1 MEDIESLLSKKKEKS
16 FFKEKDLFLRLIK
29 NKEDTL
35 FHKKCHNKY
44 INDLKTTISD
54 GLTIL
59 SETGFD
65 SERRETKK
73 KDLLNNNNSKNKLNN
88 KKNSKKILYNSGRN
102 LKFLQ
107 NNIKSERSLLTSP
120 NSNSSNEKSKD
131 YYFLRDAFFD
141 NFFVLY
147 NRNSPRIKSSYTHQ
161 NEIHKTNNFINSNYF
176 TLNKDSKIFPSFNK
190 TKRFSLNPYNTKN
203 ENIKRNNFSKPG
215 SNYNSNKS
223 LKSHRMLSP
232 KKPLKPFKTLSP
244 EKEKNF
250 INPINSINSNNKLKL
265 RAERKIRNMFNNTIL
280 KFNRN
285 KLKFHSPKN
294 IKKRIAKLS
303 EPKVKNKNLMK
314 EFNSVKTIVT
324 DFMKK
329 KKKTAIEFKNKSLS
343 YKRIQNEKK
352 IFFKKAF
359 RQYFSPPYREM
370 KVELANYI
378 KNRYFIVDENNN
390 PFKFRIFRCNHI
402 F

>member
-1 MEDIESLLSKKKEKS
+1 MEDIESLLSQKKEKN
-16 FFKEKDLFLRLIK
+16 FFKEKELFLRLIK

-44 INDLKTTISD
+44 MNDLKSTISD

-65 SERRETKK
+65 SERHETKK
-73 KDLLNNNNSKNKLNN
+73 KDLLNNNNNKLINSN
-88 KKNSKKILYNSGRN
+88 KKNSKKILYTSGRN
-102 LKFLQ
+102 LNFLQ

-120 NSNSSNEKSKD
+120 NSNKKNRN
-131 YYFLRDAFFD
+131 YFSLRNAFLD
-141 NFFVLY
+141 KFFVLY

-176 TLNKDSKIFPSFNK
+176 TLNKESKVFPSFNK
-190 TKRFSLNPYNTKN
+190 TNGFSLYPYNAKDKK
-203 ENIKRNNFSKPG
+203 IKSKNFSNPG

-223 LKSHRMLSP
+223 LTSHNRKLSP

-244 EKEKNF
+244 EKEKKF
-250 INPINSINSNNKLKL
+250 ISPINSIYSNNKLKL
-265 RAERKIRNMFNNTIL
+265 RAERKIKNIFNNTIL

-303 EPKVKNKNLMK
+303 EAKVKNKNKNLMK
-314 EFNSVKTIVT
+314 EFYNVKTIVT

-359 RQYFSPPYREM
+359 RQYFSPPNRDM
-370 KVELANYI
+370 KVELSNYI

-390 PFKFRIFRCNHI
+390 PFKFRIYKYNHI

>member
-1 MEDIESLLSKKKEKS
+1 MDDIESLLSQKKEKA

-44 INDLKTTISD
+44 MNDLKSTISD

-65 SERRETKK
+65 SERHETKK
-73 KDLLNNNNSKNKLNN
+73 KDLLNSNNSQNKLNN
-88 KKNSKKILYNSGRN
+88 KNSAKKILYSSGRN
-102 LKFLQ
+102 LNFLQ
-107 NNIKSERSLLTSP
+107 NNIKSKRSLLTSP
-120 NSNSSNEKSKD
+120 NSNEKNKD
-131 YYFLRDAFFD
+131 YYSLRDAFFD
-141 NFFVLY
+141 KFFVLY

-190 TKRFSLNPYNTKN
+190 TKGFSLYPYNTKN
-203 ENIKRNNFSKPG
+203 KKNKSNNFSNPG

-232 KKPLKPFKTLSP
+232 KKPLKPFKTISP
-244 EKEKNF
+244 EKEKYF
-250 INPINSINSNNKLKL
+250 INPINSIYSNNKLKL
-265 RAERKIRNMFNNTIL
+265 RAERKIKNIFNNTIL

-294 IKKRIAKLS
+294 IKKRIEKLS
-303 EPKVKNKNLMK
+303 EAKEKNKNKNLMK
-314 EFNSVKTIVT
+314 EFYSVKTIVT
-324 DFMKK
+324 DFMKE
-329 KKKTAIEFKNKSLS
+329 KKKTEKEFKNKSLS

-352 IFFKKAF
+352 LFFKKAF
-359 RQYFSPPYREM
+359 RQYFSPPNRDM
-370 KVELANYI
+370 KIELSNYI

-390 PFKFRIFRCNHI
+390 PFKFRIFKYNHI